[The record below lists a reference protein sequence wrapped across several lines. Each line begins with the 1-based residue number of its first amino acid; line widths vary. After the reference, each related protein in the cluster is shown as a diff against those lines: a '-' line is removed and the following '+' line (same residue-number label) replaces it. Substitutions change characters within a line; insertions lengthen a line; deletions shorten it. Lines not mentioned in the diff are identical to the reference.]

1 MTTLTTKTAIDS
13 NGKQHEIHS
22 WFLLA
27 NGWEY
32 YITEPFD
39 EQGYGFGYVMGDASE
54 WGSVNILE
62 MTGHIISE
70 ACEEQLDELAPPI
83 GWEWV

>member
-1 MTTLTTKTAIDS
+1 
-13 NGKQHEIHS
+13 
-22 WFLLA
+22 
-27 NGWEY
+27 
-32 YITEPFD
+32 
-39 EQGYGFGYVMGDASE
+39 MGDASE

-70 ACEEQLDELAPPI
+70 AYQEQLEELAPPI